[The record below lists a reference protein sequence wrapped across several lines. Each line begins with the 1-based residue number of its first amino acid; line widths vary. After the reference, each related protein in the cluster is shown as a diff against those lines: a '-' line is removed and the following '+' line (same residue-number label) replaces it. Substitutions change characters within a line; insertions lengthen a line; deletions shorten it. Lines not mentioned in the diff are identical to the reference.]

1 MRISDWS
8 SDVCSS
14 DLKTVGTGRGRQAG
28 MSEPSQAAGSDGAE
42 SGPLGRSDLAR
53 AVERLAGVRVLVVGD
68 IMLDRFVYGAVE
80 RISPEAPIPV
90 LRIAEETALLGGAGN
105 VLRNLAALGAQP
117 HGIAV
122 VGMDAAGDQDRK
134 STRLNSSH

>member
-1 MRISDWS
+1 
-8 SDVCSS
+8 
-14 DLKTVGTGRGRQAG
+14 
-28 MSEPSQAAGSDGAE
+28 MSGPSQAAGSDGAE

-117 HGIAV
+117 
-122 VGMDAAGDQDRK
+122 
-134 STRLNSSH
+134 

>member
-28 MSEPSQAAGSDGAE
+28 MSGPSQAAGSDEAE

-53 AVERLAGVRVLVVGD
+53 AVARLAGVRVLVVGD
-68 IMLDRFVYGAVE
+68 IMLDRFVFGVAE
-80 RISPEAPIPV
+80 RSDERRVGKACVSTCSSRWSPV
-90 LRIAEETALLGGAGN
+90 
-105 VLRNLAALGAQP
+105 
-117 HGIAV
+117 H
-122 VGMDAAGDQDRK
+122 
-134 STRLNSSH
+134 

>member
-28 MSEPSQAAGSDGAE
+28 MSGPSQAAGSDGAE

-90 LRIAEETALLGGAGN
+90 LRIAEETAML
-105 VLRNLAALGAQP
+105 
-117 HGIAV
+117 
-122 VGMDAAGDQDRK
+122 DRK
-134 STRLNSSH
+134 STRLNSSHQCATRMPSSA